1 MLYLLVFLNK
11 PLVWKGLVLFT
22 NVCYELAVAE
32 VLVSS
37 ARQRREE
44 ERRRPENL
52 QPAAETGT
60 GQRSAMA
67 TVARCQ
73 GPDGHTA
80 SSHVQLTSTIKYL
93 GLVSFWINSGIKYF
107 SQCIFFIALS
117 LFTEGKARQGSIS
130 LPL

>member
-1 MLYLLVFLNK
+1 MFNILYEEFAVYVLYLLVLLNK
-11 PLVWKGLVLFT
+11 PLVWKGLVLCT
-22 NVCYELAVAE
+22 NVCYELAGAE

-73 GPDGHTA
+73 EPDGHTA
-80 SSHVQLTSTIKYL
+80 SSHVQLTSTINIL
-93 GLVSFWINSGIKYF
+93 GKILRTG
-107 SQCIFFIALS
+107 
-117 LFTEGKARQGSIS
+117 
-130 LPL
+130 

>member
-1 MLYLLVFLNK
+1 MFNILYEEFAVYVLYLLVLLNK
-11 PLVWKGLVLFT
+11 PLLWKGLVLCT
-22 NVCYELAVAE
+22 NVCYELAGAE

-73 GPDGHTA
+73 EPDGHTA
-80 SSHVQLTSTIKYL
+80 SSHVQLTLTINIL
-93 GLVSFWINSGIKYF
+93 GKILDWLVF
-107 SQCIFFIALS
+107 
-117 LFTEGKARQGSIS
+117 GSI
-130 LPL
+130 

>member
-1 MLYLLVFLNK
+1 MFNILYEEFAVYVLYLLVLLNK

-60 GQRSAMA
+60 GTGQRSAMA

-73 GPDGHTA
+73 GPDGH
-80 SSHVQLTSTIKYL
+80 SSSTELTSTTSVKY
-93 GLVSFWINSGIKYF
+93 
-107 SQCIFFIALS
+107 
-117 LFTEGKARQGSIS
+117 
-130 LPL
+130 

>member
-1 MLYLLVFLNK
+1 MFNILYEEFAVYVLYLLVLLNK
-11 PLVWKGLVLFT
+11 PLVWKGLVLCT
-22 NVCYELAVAE
+22 NVCYELAGAE

-52 QPAAETGT
+52 QPAAETGTGT

-80 SSHVQLTSTIKYL
+80 SSHVQLTSTINIL
-93 GLVSFWINSGIKYF
+93 GKILRTG
-107 SQCIFFIALS
+107 
-117 LFTEGKARQGSIS
+117 
-130 LPL
+130 